1 MPGVVLDS
9 GREIATYVISV
20 DDHPFLN
27 PWTFRAFFLGLGLS
41 TFAHLLLWN
50 SDDLRGAWSWI
61 SPSDLYKQWKEFYVE
76 QRQAFGDPYNRRSNN
91 TPLQYPDAPNNWYYT
106 TFMYKSDS
114 TLPWWGFVIAVVLA
128 AISILFLRALSAI
141 MGVTLSILTVRF
153 PRIDFGTLHCLTHLV
168 PDTVSQA
175 ILLLRDLK
183 IGQYT
188 KLPPRAAFTAQIIG
202 TLLGAILNYCKRGHP
217 ALRPRNEHLVRIATS
232 SIQLPGDRMGRTQS
246 RVVLRRY
253 EVSVGSVVIL
263 SWARCSGTVLAG
275 PPLLAQA
282 PLIHTNYMVVGWF
295 GGGINSM
302 VLSYFMI
309 VFASQWWIRTRY
321 PSWFQKCNY
330 LVGAGVFVFRVCVR
344 RPSYAVWQLSTA
356 VPQVMVFILSFA
368 VEGAAS
374 TSHLFPAWWGANQDG
389 NYDRCLYHG

>member
-1 MPGVVLDS
+1 
-9 GREIATYVISV
+9 
-20 DDHPFLN
+20 
-27 PWTFRAFFLGLGLS
+27 
-41 TFAHLLLWN
+41 
-50 SDDLRGAWSWI
+50 
-61 SPSDLYKQWKEFYVE
+61 
-76 QRQAFGDPYNRRSNN
+76 
-91 TPLQYPDAPNNWYYT
+91 
-106 TFMYKSDS
+106 
-114 TLPWWGFVIAVVLA
+114 
-128 AISILFLRALSAI
+128 
-141 MGVTLSILTVRF
+141 MGVTLSIQAFVQM
-153 PRIDFGTLHCLTHLV
+153 IAGYLHPGKPMANMYFVLYSYN
-168 PDTVSQA
+168 TVSQA

-202 TLLGAILNYCKRGHP
+202 TLLGAILNYFLMNSIIDNHRDILLS
-217 ALRPRNEHLVRIATS
+217 AIAWGGLS
-232 SIQLPGDRMGRTQS
+232 HELF
-246 RVVLRRY
+246 
-253 EVSVGSVVIL
+253 SVGMRYQWVPL
-263 SWARCSGTVLAG
+263 SYLVGLA
-275 PPLLAQA
+275 A
-282 PLIHTNYMVVGWF
+282 PVPFWLVHRYWPKLRLSIPIICQVVGWF